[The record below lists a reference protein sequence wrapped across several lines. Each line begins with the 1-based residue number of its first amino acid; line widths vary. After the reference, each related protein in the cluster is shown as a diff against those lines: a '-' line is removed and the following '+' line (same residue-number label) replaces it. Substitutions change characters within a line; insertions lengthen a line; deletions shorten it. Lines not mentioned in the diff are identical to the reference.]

1 MLNFFKSGIWTLR
14 AADFPPF
21 VRSLIALLRIIVL
34 SVRCFF
40 KNNCML
46 HASALT
52 YYTLLAIVPVAALAF
67 AIAKGFGLYARL
79 ETWFRGTLVGK
90 EEVAEK
96 IITFQQPAGE
106 YKRRAYRR
114 NRRNR
119 SALYHNPPDDADRKV
134 AQ

>member
-14 AADFPPF
+14 TADFSPF
-21 VRSLIALLRIIVL
+21 LRGLVSALRIIVL

-79 ETWFRGTLVGK
+79 ETWFRGTFAGK

-96 IITFQQPAGE
+96 IMAEIGFKGE
-106 YKRRAYRR
+106 LRWE
-114 NRRNR
+114 R
-119 SALYHNPPDDADRKV
+119 SSPES
-134 AQ
+134 AQSPSSMSQYA